1 MACNKSDCRLD
12 PEIAAIP
19 VDISIERKEEEL
31 FSFEDKGEA
40 QRFLEENLTLANYF
54 LDASQYPSDSILA
67 TRLYNLMQQPSMD
80 SLRQDTYRKFADLA
94 DIEAAFENAFRHYKH
109 YYPQGNIPK
118 IQTMI
123 TGLYRDLYVSDSL
136 IIIGLEYF
144 IGQDAKYKPNDV
156 PAYIYRR
163 FSPDYVVPASFLFLS
178 EYFNRVDQEDQ
189 TLLNEMVTAGK
200 SFYFT
205 KAMMPCVP
213 DSVVIGFTS
222 EEISEVKK
230 NEDIVW
236 ANFVQNQL
244 LYEVNHM
251 LKNKFMGE
259 RPNVYEIGE
268 KCPGRVGAWVGWQI
282 VNAYMEKNPSVTL
295 PQLMME
301 TDARKI
307 FVRSKYKPRP
317 S

>member
-67 TRLYNLMQQPSMD
+67 TRLYSLMQQPSMD

>member
-1 MACNKSDCRLD
+1 
-12 PEIAAIP
+12 
-19 VDISIERKEEEL
+19 
-31 FSFEDKGEA
+31 
-40 QRFLEENLTLANYF
+40 
-54 LDASQYPSDSILA
+54 
-67 TRLYNLMQQPSMD
+67 
-80 SLRQDTYRKFADLA
+80 TYRKFADLA

-230 NEDIVW
+230 N
-236 ANFVQNQL
+236 
-244 LYEVNHM
+244 
-251 LKNKFMGE
+251 
-259 RPNVYEIGE
+259 
-268 KCPGRVGAWVGWQI
+268 
-282 VNAYMEKNPSVTL
+282 
-295 PQLMME
+295 
-301 TDARKI
+301 
-307 FVRSKYKPRP
+307 
-317 S
+317 

>member
-213 DSVVIGFTS
+213 DSVIIGFTS

-230 NEDIVW
+230 NEDVVW